1 VEGFDLDVNGL
12 LDKLENL
19 VASSGRIP
27 LTAKVLVDEDAIYE
41 IIDDIRASLP
51 EELKQA
57 KIIAKERE
65 RLVEEARRESE
76 QVIAEAKLKAS
87 KLAEE
92 SYVVEEARVKAQ
104 EIIEKAKGISQEIV
118 DGAKGYADDL
128 LADVLANV
136 EKIVAGVQK
145 GREELKR
152 SRSGRE
158 DPTTASNDESF

>member
-1 VEGFDLDVNGL
+1 LDVNGL
-12 LDKLENL
+12 LDKIENL

-65 RLVEEARRESE
+65 RLVEDAKREAE
-76 QVIAEAKLKAS
+76 QVVAEAKLRTS
-87 KLAEE
+87 KLTEE
-92 SYVVEEARVKAQ
+92 SYVVEEARVKAK

-118 DGAKGYADDL
+118 DGTKGYADDL
-128 LADVLANV
+128 LAEVLASL
-136 EKIVAGVQK
+136 EKVVSGVQK

-152 SRSGRE
+152 SRSSR
-158 DPTTASNDESF
+158 DEPPLVPSDDSF

>member
-1 VEGFDLDVNGL
+1 MDVNGL

-19 VASSGRIP
+19 VASSSRIP
-27 LTAKVLVDEDAIYE
+27 LTAKVLVDEDAVYE

-57 KIIAKERE
+57 KIIAQERE
-65 RLVEEARRESE
+65 RLVDDAKKEAD
-76 QVIAEAKLKAS
+76 QVIAEAKLRTS

-118 DGAKGYADDL
+118 DGTKGYADDL
-128 LADVLANV
+128 LGEVLASL
-136 EKIVAGVQK
+136 EKVVSGVDK
-145 GREELKR
+145 AREELKR
-152 SRSGRE
+152 SRSSRE
-158 DPTTASNDESF
+158 ESPQPPSQGSF

>member
-1 VEGFDLDVNGL
+1 LDVNGL

-19 VASSGRIP
+19 VGSSGRIP
-27 LTAKVLVDEDAIYE
+27 LTAKVLMDEDAVYE

-65 RLVEEARRESE
+65 RLVEDAKHEAD
-76 QVIAEAKLKAS
+76 QLIAEAKLRTS
-87 KLAEE
+87 RLAEE

-128 LADVLANV
+128 LAEVLANLDKV
-136 EKIVAGVQK
+136 VSGVQK

-152 SRSGRE
+152 SRSGRDEPAKALSE
-158 DPTTASNDESF
+158 DSF

>member
-1 VEGFDLDVNGL
+1 MDVNGL
-12 LDKLENL
+12 LDKIENL

-65 RLVEEARRESE
+65 RLVEDAKREAE
-76 QVIAEAKLKAS
+76 QVVAEAKLRTS
-87 KLAEE
+87 KLTEE
-92 SYVVEEARVKAQ
+92 SYVVEEARVKAK

-118 DGAKGYADDL
+118 DGTKGYADDL
-128 LADVLANV
+128 LAEVLASL
-136 EKIVAGVQK
+136 EKVVSGVQK

-152 SRSGRE
+152 SRSSR
-158 DPTTASNDESF
+158 DEPPLVPSDDSF